1 MIINVILLFLS
12 ICCLLTLFYFESKK
26 LHIKKV
32 VVLTLNGK
40 KTTYQCTSVLPFD
53 KFTLLNVEYI
63 LKNKKLPSNY
73 YDDSVLPVENAI
85 LISDL
90 FKIVN
95 KITLRGIKSYVVL
108 YKKI

>member
-1 MIINVILLFLS
+1 MIINTILLLS
-12 ICCLLTLFYFESKK
+12 LICCVFMLFYFENQK
-26 LHIKKV
+26 LQIKKV

-40 KTTYQCTSVLPFD
+40 KTTYQCTLVLPFD

-85 LISDL
+85 LNSDL

-95 KITLRGIKSYVVL
+95 KITLTGIKSYVVL